1 MADEV
6 FAERDGSIAT
16 VVLNRPDKLN
26 AMDKTSWIL
35 LDGIM
40 AELDAQ
46 DDVRC
51 IVVRGVDGRAFSAGS
66 DISAWSEQRTTRED
80 GLDYSKTLEDSVVR
94 VF

>member
-51 IVVRGVDGRAFSAGS
+51 IV
-66 DISAWSEQRTTRED
+66 
-80 GLDYSKTLEDSVVR
+80 
-94 VF
+94 